1 MSSNGNGTG
10 TPKDKDKTKAKTD
23 RDLDLAN
30 SVRGVWLVK
39 VPKYI
44 SDRWEKAAANTEV
57 GKLRIRKVNGAKPE
71 VNFTLSDAVCAP
83 VAGLSEENKMEL
95 VRNSSTYQEIPKE
108 HKFRV
113 SSIAAQTLGVFSHT
127 LGDSEKSVV
136 DKLSVEGKVV
146 QRAECCPNNSSLYAA
161 IKKEAL
167 TKAGEP
173 KRMVKQLDKHV
184 TTSFKP
190 VANHATNLAHERQK
204 KAEGKKMRDDKDK
217 VQEILFALF
226 EKHQFYNIKD
236 LATETRQP
244 MAYLKQILKEVCNY
258 SVKPPHRNM
267 WELKPEYRHYKPE
280 GEDDEEMKKKKA
292 RNESSSDSD

>member
-1 MSSNGNGTG
+1 MSKMSTNG
-10 TPKDKDKTKAKTD
+10 TPKDKEKSKNKTD

-44 SDRWEKAAANTEV
+44 SDRWEKSAPNTEV
-57 GKLRIRKVNGAKPE
+57 GKLRIRKVTGAKPE

-83 VAGLSEENKMEL
+83 LAGLSENDKMEL
-95 VRNSSTYQEIPKE
+95 VRNSSTYQQIPKE

-127 LGDSEKSVV
+127 SGDIEDTSSV

-146 QRAECCPNNSSLYAA
+146 QRAECCPNNSSLYSA

-173 KRMVKQLDKHV
+173 KRMLKQLDKHV

-190 VANHATNLAHERQK
+190 VANHAANLANERQK
-204 KAEGKKMRDDKDK
+204 KTEGKKMRDDKEK

-236 LATETRQP
+236 LAQETRQP

-267 WELKPEYRHYKPE
+267 WELKPEFRHYKPE
-280 GEDDEEMKKKKA
+280 EDEKKQK
-292 RNESSSDSD
+292 NDSSSDSD

>member
-1 MSSNGNGTG
+1 MSANG
-10 TPKDKDKTKAKTD
+10 TPKEKDKSKNKTD

-44 SDRWEKAAANTEV
+44 SDRWEKASANTEV

-71 VNFTLSDAVCAP
+71 VNFTLSDGVCAP
-83 VAGLSEENKMEL
+83 LAGLSELEKMEMI
-95 VRNSSTYQEIPKE
+95 RNSSTYQQIPKE
-108 HKFRV
+108 HKFKV

-127 LGDSEKSVV
+127 MGDPENATVV

-146 QRAECCPNNSSLYAA
+146 QRAECCPNNGALYSS

-167 TKAGEP
+167 LKAGEP

-190 VANHATNLAHERQK
+190 VANHAANLAHERQK
-204 KAEGKKMRDDKDK
+204 KAEGKKMRDDKEK

-236 LATETRQP
+236 LAQETRQP

-280 GEDDEEMKKKKA
+280 GEDEDKSKA
-292 RNESSSDSD
+292 RNDSSSDSD

>member
-1 MSSNGNGTG
+1 MATKE
-10 TPKDKDKTKAKTD
+10 TPKDKDKVKKTD

-83 VAGLSEENKMEL
+83 LAGLSDMDKLDL
-95 VRNSSTYQEIPKE
+95 VRNSSTYQQIPKE
-108 HKFRV
+108 HKFKV
-113 SSIAAQTLGVFSHT
+113 SSIAAQTLGVFSHNI
-127 LGDSEKSVV
+127 GDPENPAVV

-146 QRAECCPNNSSLYAA
+146 QRAECCPNNGSLYAS

-173 KRMVKQLDKHV
+173 RRMVKQLDKHV

-190 VANHATNLAHERQK
+190 VANHATNLAHERAK
-204 KAEGKKMRDDKDK
+204 KLEGKKMRDDKDK

-236 LATETRQP
+236 LAQETRQP
-244 MAYLKQILKEVCNY
+244 MAYLKQILKEHCNY

-267 WELKPEYRHYKPE
+267 WEPE
-280 GEDDEEMKKKKA
+280 GEDDEEAAKKKK

>member
-1 MSSNGNGTG
+1 MASNGTSKEMERGKVKT
-10 TPKDKDKTKAKTD
+10 DKDM
-23 RDLDLAN
+23 DLAN

-44 SDRWEKAAANTEV
+44 SDRWEKSAPNTEV
-57 GKLRIRKVNGAKPE
+57 GKLKIRKVIGAKPE

-83 VAGLSEENKMEL
+83 LNGLSETDKTDL
-95 VRNSSTYQEIPKE
+95 VRNSSTHQQIPKE

-113 SSIAAQTLGVFSHT
+113 SSIAAQTLGVFSHST
-127 LGDSEKSVV
+127 RDPAPQNAV

-146 QRAECCPNNSSLYAA
+146 QRAECCPNNSSLYSA

-167 TKAGEP
+167 LKAGEP

-190 VANHATNLAHERQK
+190 VSIHVSNLANEKQK
-204 KAEGKKMRDDKDK
+204 KAEGKKMRDDKEK

-236 LATETRQP
+236 LAMETRQP
-244 MAYLKQILKEVCNY
+244 MAYLKQVLKEVCDY
-258 SVKPPHRNM
+258 CVKPPHRNM
-267 WELKPEYRHYKPE
+267 WELKPEYRHYKPD
-280 GEDDEEMKKKKA
+280 EDRKKTSK
-292 RNESSSDSD
+292 NDSSESE

>member
-1 MSSNGNGTG
+1 MSSNG
-10 TPKDKDKTKAKTD
+10 TPKDKDKSKNKTD

-83 VAGLSEENKMEL
+83 LAGLSETDKMDL
-95 VRNSSTYQEIPKE
+95 VRNSSTYQQIPKE

-113 SSIAAQTLGVFSHT
+113 SSIAAQTLGVFSHSMADPDDT
-127 LGDSEKSVV
+127 AAV

-146 QRAECCPNNSSLYAA
+146 QRAECCPNNSSLYSA

-190 VANHATNLAHERQK
+190 VANHAANLAHERQK

-236 LATETRQP
+236 LAQETRQP

-280 GEDDEEMKKKKA
+280 GEEDEKKKV